1 MRREPPALDVH
12 ASRTR
17 GDTSGPARRLPVHWF
32 TETQVI
38 PLVDLGG
45 PRPWSSQRLPAL
57 KTTPRGNRVSRDLVE
72 RLDAPI
78 LGAAQ
83 CPRVAD
89 RLHPVS
95 RGTGKRDVHL
105 VNDALRAP
113 TVLLATR
120 CSYRHLSP
128 GSSLPESKG
137 QPIQFCLSGLP
148 PGKDAEVDNNAPIFG
163 ERCGELIAMDRHG
176 TGSFPVCPGDLTL
189 GCHRRA
195 AASRLGRDCGRVPI
209 TPATSPGLAATFTLI
224 PRRTPE
230 ERSARLTDA
239 RPCARP
245 SAEGVH
251 RLHACG
257 VRAERLGALV
267 AGSPPGRASRV
278 SDGARRERREGSLPV
293 AASPPPRHH
302 LYLLHGRSLSGLPKA
317 FRKIDVLL
325 TLFGSRCRVHSAR
338 GRKCLQTQLSILP
351 APAPARLGVLGEP
364 VHGSRGDC
372 SFDCC
377 IGLGS

>member
-1 MRREPPALDVH
+1 MPTTSSQKLPIRRGSAAALSLERGMARSQRTTFNETGAARPGRACEPDAGRHIRPSEAAPRSLVH
-12 ASRTR
+12 
-17 GDTSGPARRLPVHWF
+17 GDPGDSFGRP
-32 TETQVI
+32 
-38 PLVDLGG
+38 GG

-148 PGKDAEVDNNAPIFG
+148 PGKDAEVDNDAPIFG
-163 ERCGELIAMDRHG
+163 ERRGELIAMDRHG
-176 TGSFPVCPGDLTL
+176 TGSFPVWPGDLTL

-209 TPATSPGLAATFTLI
+209 TPATSPGLAANHLHAH
-224 PRRTPE
+224 PE
-230 ERSARLTDA
+230 ENATG
-239 RPCARP
+239 
-245 SAEGVH
+245 AE
-251 RLHACG
+251 
-257 VRAERLGALV
+257 
-267 AGSPPGRASRV
+267 
-278 SDGARRERREGSLPV
+278 
-293 AASPPPRHH
+293 PR
-302 LYLLHGRSLSGLPKA
+302 G
-317 FRKIDVLL
+317 
-325 TLFGSRCRVHSAR
+325 
-338 GRKCLQTQLSILP
+338 
-351 APAPARLGVLGEP
+351 
-364 VHGSRGDC
+364 
-372 SFDCC
+372 
-377 IGLGS
+377 